1 MVPIEGTAAQPSSSL
16 RRPSTARRLQ
26 EEPALRSFRQEGP
39 GYAQAHQS
47 VEAWKLRRLRG
58 DNQWCSR
65 GVGGASVFA
74 CKFRRMAA
82 FSGER
87 LGTPRGGS
95 PGRVQHPRQVVWA
108 GGPGPSGGPQT
119 CFRRYSLGEVAAR
132 GPDGG
137 YCACHRSVRLG
148 VTRAG
153 RSPGAPTRSGSSQI
167 SSERNLHAPRGR
179 GAGRWMGQ
187 RPGSVGRAGGTKLV
201 ASLIRFRVT
210 CAVALRCAHGI
221 RGQEA
226 SK

>member
-87 LGTPRGGS
+87 LGTPWGGRREES
-95 PGRVQHPRQVVWA
+95 NTHARWCGSVARAPV
-108 GGPGPSGGPQT
+108 GGHRHGSGGN
-119 CFRRYSLGEVAAR
+119 SLGEVAAR

-137 YCACHRSVRLG
+137 YCACHRPVRLG

-179 GAGRWMGQ
+179 GAGRWTVQ
-187 RPGSVGRAGGTKLV
+187 RPGTVGRAGGTKLV

-221 RGQEA
+221 RGQGA